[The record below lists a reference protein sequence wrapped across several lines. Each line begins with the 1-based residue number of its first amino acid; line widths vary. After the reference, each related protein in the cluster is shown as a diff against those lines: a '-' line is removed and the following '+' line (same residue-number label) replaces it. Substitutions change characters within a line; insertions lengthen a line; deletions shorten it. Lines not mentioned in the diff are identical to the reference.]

1 MKGFE
6 ESAFSKFLVKKL
18 NFDPKVKAKNLS
30 KDNKQKLALILA
42 LMHRPKIIIM
52 DEPTIGFDPL
62 LQKEIYEILDGMKS
76 KRATIF
82 FSSHIIPEVER
93 IADRV
98 GIIKEG
104 KLVKIE
110 SIEEL
115 SKKKIRNIE
124 IKFEGKINIVDLKIP
139 GVKKIKKIARGY
151 LI

>member
-1 MKGFE
+1 
-6 ESAFSKFLVKKL
+6 
-18 NFDPKVKAKNLS
+18 
-30 KDNKQKLALILA
+30 
-42 LMHRPKIIIM
+42 MHRPKIIIM